1 VNPIARRTAVLLF
14 PALCFAG
21 SQQLGQKL
29 TLKDAMPVA
38 TVLSKPRPLLGKIVQ
53 VKGKIEEECQ
63 GAICWV
69 SLSDEAGHSLRLDEI
84 GAIAYPKEAVGKLAI
99 VEGKLERR
107 RDNRGK
113 ASYRIEGT
121 GAIIF
126 DN

>member
-1 VNPIARRTAVLLF
+1 VSPVARLSAVLLF
-14 PALCFAG
+14 PNLCLAG
-21 SQQLGQKL
+21 AQQLGQKL

-38 TVLSKPRPLLGKIVQ
+38 TVLSKPKPLMGKTVQ
-53 VKGKIEEECQ
+53 VKGKLEEECQ
-63 GAICWV
+63 GAICWI
-69 SLSDEAGHSLRLDEI
+69 SLSDDGGHFLRVDETGGI
-84 GAIAYPKEAVGKLAI
+84 VFPKESIGKLAI

>member
-1 VNPIARRTAVLLF
+1 VNPNVRLAAVILL
-14 PALCFAG
+14 PALCLAG
-21 SQQLGQKL
+21 AQQLGQKL

-38 TVLSKPRPLLGKIVQ
+38 TVLSKPHPLMGKTVQ

-69 SLSDEAGHSLRLDEI
+69 SLSDENGHYLRLDET
-84 GAIAYPKEAVGKLAI
+84 GAVVFPKDSIGKLAI

-107 RDNRGK
+107 RNDRGK

-126 DN
+126 DK

>member
-1 VNPIARRTAVLLF
+1 MNPIARQAAILF
-14 PALCFAG
+14 CPALCFAG
-21 SQQLGQKL
+21 SHQLGQAL
-29 TLKDAMPVA
+29 ILKDAMPVA
-38 TVLSKPRPLLGKIVQ
+38 AILAKPRPFMGKIVQ

-63 GAICWV
+63 GTICWV
-69 SLSDEAGHSLRLDEI
+69 SLSDDAGHFLRLDETGGI
-84 GAIAYPKEAVGKLAI
+84 VFPKESIGKLAI

-107 RDNRGK
+107 RNDRGK